1 MYMVINK
8 KLRSGDVKIDNYIEE
23 LETELLRKN
32 TSSIDKFIRS
42 ADKVASVMADDL
54 GYIADGT
61 PEKCVIL
68 TSDSSDKSVERIFL
82 MLKNN
87 DLFSEIAKTADDLL
101 PEVVNEAQDLKIEL
115 DAEENAFEQMQRKIK
130 EKRQNGKTR

>member
-1 MYMVINK
+1 MVINK
-8 KLRSGDVKIDNYIEE
+8 KLRSGEEKLDKYIEE
-23 LETELLRKN
+23 LEEELLRKN

-42 ADKVASVMADDL
+42 ANKVASVMADDL
-54 GYIADGT
+54 ALIAEGRSGECT
-61 PEKCVIL
+61 IL
-68 TSDSSDKSVERIFL
+68 TSESNDKSVERIFM

-87 DLFSEIAKTADDLL
+87 DLFAEIAKTAEDLL

-130 EKRQNGKTR
+130 EKKQNGKTR

>member
-1 MYMVINK
+1 MVINK

-68 TSDSSDKSVERIFL
+68 TADSSDKSVERIFL

-87 DLFSEIAKTADDLL
+87 DLFSEIAKTACELL

-130 EKRQNGKTR
+130 EKKQNGKTR

>member
-1 MYMVINK
+1 MIINK
-8 KLRSGDVKIDNYIEE
+8 KLRSGDDKIDAYIEE

-42 ADKVASVMADDL
+42 ANKVASVMADDL
-54 GYIADGT
+54 NFIAEGH
-61 PEKCVIL
+61 PELCRIL
-68 TSDSSDKSVERIFL
+68 TSESSDKSVERIFM

-87 DLFSEIAKTADDLL
+87 DLFAEIAKTAEDLL

-130 EKRQNGKTR
+130 EKKQNGKTR